1 MPQRFQYQEVVK
13 KNNLVDVKITKL
25 FGQVLPDRE
34 ESDVLQSKSIKF
46 INLINK
52 SGFTVQVC

>member
-46 INLINK
+46 INLIN